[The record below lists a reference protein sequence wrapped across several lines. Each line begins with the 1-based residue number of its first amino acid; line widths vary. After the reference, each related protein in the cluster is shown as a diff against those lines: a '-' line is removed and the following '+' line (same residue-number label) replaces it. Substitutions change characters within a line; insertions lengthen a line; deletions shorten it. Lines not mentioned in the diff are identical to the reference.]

1 VEAAAQLEAVVAQQA
16 ATIEKLSAER
26 EQYRKLYMELLERCA
41 LLERGIVA
49 GKKAERFKGNDIQLT
64 LQMLEMML
72 DPEAAEREPEPAQ
85 ETQKVREHERARHG
99 RAPLAEHLPRVEIV
113 LLPPEVQQAGLD
125 AFVRVGEEVRE
136 VLERR
141 PASMVAVRIVRPKFI
156 PRVVA
161 SGDTAAASCIAP
173 EGQSERACDDETSPP
188 DVQFLI
194 AEVPELPIER
204 GLAGPGMLADTVVR
218 RWQDHMP
225 LYRLALMYARD
236 GVVLARSTMCGWHEQ
251 LADLAEPLVEAM
263 LRDAFTAP
271 YLCAD
276 ATGVLV
282 LAKEQC
288 RKAHFW
294 VLVAPERHVLY
305 RYSHKHDSEAVDRL
319 LTGYK
324 GYLVADAAT
333 VFDHIYKSGD
343 IVEVACWAHA
353 RRYFFKA
360 LGSEPELAGHALGR
374 IKALFKIERAIK
386 TALRK
391 KREQVRREQSKPI
404 LDAFF
409 EWCDEQAA
417 VVLDDTPIS
426 RAIGYARNQR
436 AALSRFVTDGRLPL
450 DNNISERNLRREVL
464 GRKNWLFL
472 GSDEGAR
479 VNTVFVSLLA
489 SCQLHG
495 IEPWAYLRDIFCLL
509 RWWPKN
515 RLLELAPA
523 FWKQTLQQPETQQR
537 LAADVLRAVTLADHP
552 SAA

>member
-1 VEAAAQLEAVVAQQA
+1 MQAAAPLEAVVAQQA

-26 EQYRKLYMELLERCA
+26 EQYRKLYMEMLERCA
-41 LLERGIVA
+41 MLERGIVA
-49 GKKAERFKGNDIQLT
+49 GQKAERFKGQDVQLT
-64 LQMLEMML
+64 LQMLEMLL
-72 DPEAAEREPEPAQ
+72 DPEAGQREPEPAG
-85 ETQKVREHERARHG
+85 EPQKVREHERRPHG
-99 RAPLAEHLPRVEIV
+99 RAPLPEHLPRVQIE
-113 LLPPEVQQAGLD
+113 LLPPEVQHGGLD

-156 PRVVA
+156 RRVAA
-161 SGDTAAASCIAP
+161 SGETAAVVCTAP
-173 EGQSERACDDETSPP
+173 EGEAQRASDEPPPP
-188 DVQFLI
+188 DTQFLI
-194 AEVPELPIER
+194 AELPELPIAR
-204 GLAGPGMLADTVVR
+204 GLAGPGMLADTIVR

-225 LYRLALMYARD
+225 LHRLALMYARD

-251 LADLAEPLVEAM
+251 LADRAERLVEAM
-263 LRDAFTAP
+263 MRDAFTQP
-271 YLCAD
+271 YLCTD

-282 LAKEQC
+282 RAEEQC

-305 RYSHKHDSEAVDRL
+305 RYSHKHDSAAVDRL
-319 LTGYK
+319 LAGYK

-333 VFDHIYKSGD
+333 VFDRIYKSGD

-360 LGSEPELAGHALGR
+360 LGSDPELAGHALAR
-374 IKALFKIERAIK
+374 IKALFRIERSIK
-386 TALRK
+386 TAPRK
-391 KREQVRREQSKPI
+391 KREQVRREQSGPI

-409 EWCDEQAA
+409 QWCDEQAA
-417 VVLDDTPIS
+417 VVLDDTPLS
-426 RAIGYARNQR
+426 KALGYARNQR
-436 AALSRFVTDGRLPL
+436 AALSRFLDDGRLPL

-479 VNTVFVSLLA
+479 VNTIFVSLLA
-489 SCQLHG
+489 SCQLHH
-495 IEPWAYLRDIFCLL
+495 IEPWAYLRDLFCLL
-509 RWWPKN
+509 PDWPAS
-515 RLLELAPA
+515 RILDLAPA

-537 LAADVLRAVTLADHP
+537 LAANVLRAVTLADHP
-552 SAA
+552 SAV